1 MLIVFKLPE
10 LFRSYSKR
18 IINIFQLSQ
27 LMIAADG
34 EFLGLYL
41 KSLKTLFIKSLYRS
55 SLPELF
61 CKKKVA
67 RACNFIKKESLT
79 QVFSYE
85 FCEISKN
92 TFFLQNTSGPF
103 SLESKIKSDIK
114 LNSEHLF

>member
-1 MLIVFKLPE
+1 
-10 LFRSYSKR
+10 
-18 IINIFQLSQ
+18 
-27 LMIAADG
+27 MIPADG

-55 SLPELF
+55 SLPEVF

-67 RACNFIKKESLT
+67 SACNFIKKESLT

-92 TFFLQNTSGPF
+92 TFFYRTPPVPLV
-103 SLESKIKSDIK
+103 LKVK
-114 LNSEHLF
+114 